1 MFFMG
6 VCRLIG
12 RVLSVACEMFRYV
25 FMDVCRLLGIFMP
38 LLPISGISNPKEG
51 TQTSLI
57 RICDRHTFDA
67 YSASGMSNPKG
78 SNTGYQNILSTHA

>member
-1 MFFMG
+1 M
-6 VCRLIG
+6 LI
-12 RVLSVACEMFRYV
+12 
-25 FMDVCRLLGIFMP
+25 IFML

-51 TQTSLI
+51 TQTCLI
-57 RICDRHTFDA
+57 RIYDRHTFDA